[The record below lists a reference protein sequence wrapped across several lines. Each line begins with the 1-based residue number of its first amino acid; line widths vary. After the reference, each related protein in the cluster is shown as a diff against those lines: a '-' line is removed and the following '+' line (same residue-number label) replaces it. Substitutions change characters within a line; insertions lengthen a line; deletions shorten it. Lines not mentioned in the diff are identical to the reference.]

1 MKNDS
6 ALKLYFIGQPLHRH
20 LAWRDKE
27 NTLGKATSAELEAKI
42 KALEEEIASCKT
54 EKYVQVH
61 TELQEQQARYKRLFH
76 YAPMGILLM
85 DAEARYV
92 DANHKALEILGYR
105 LEQISRMTAYDL
117 IHPDDLNAQP
127 LIMPQ
132 DIADPDRDITLE
144 RDFLCS
150 DGRYLPVE
158 VHLSLFSKDLMI
170 ITFRDI
176 SQCKGAEKAL
186 KAANEALEV
195 VYRCSNAAIISLD
208 HNNCVTFWNPAA
220 EKIFGWT
227 QQEVIGKPFPAIPED
242 KQDEYETIFKEKMK
256 GKAFTDL
263 EVVSRKKN
271 GGQFHVSSTTGPL
284 RNDKGEVT
292 GLISVMIDIT
302 RRKRTEEALQ
312 QSEERYRSLVEN
324 TRDGYFVCDTFTGRF
339 RFLNQRMCDL
349 LGYNREEA
357 LQLTLWDVLA
367 KNDHSTMRTLIE
379 SQREGPRT
387 NADPGSFI
395 AVRKQGTQFRA
406 EISAALVT
414 FNEKPA
420 IQGLL
425 RDVTEKERLHAKLQQ
440 AQRLESVGTLAGGLA
455 HDFNNLLMA
464 IQGNA
469 SLALTKLETTHPI
482 YEKVKNITTYVQDAS
497 ELTKQLL
504 GFARGGKYEVKAT
517 HLNNLI
523 QKTAQMFGRTKKE
536 ITIRIKPQHNLWT
549 VEVDRGQIEQV
560 LLNLLVNAWQA
571 MPNGG
576 QVYIQTSNVELDS
589 TYAKAYNVKPGEYAK
604 ISVTDT
610 GIGMNK
616 RVQNKIFEPFFTT
629 KERSRGTGLGLASAY
644 GIIKNHD
651 GIINIYSE
659 KGKGSTFTIYLPA
672 TQSAKIVGAK
682 SDISPLPGTETV
694 LLVDDEE
701 IILEVASELLQELG
715 YRTCMARNGLEA
727 VETYLNHQDEIDVVI
742 LDMIMPGMSGG
753 ETYDKIRQINPEVK
767 TLLAS
772 GYSLDDRAS
781 QILRCGCN
789 GFIQKPFNLE
799 ELSCKLRE
807 VLDNG

>member
-1 MKNDS
+1 
-6 ALKLYFIGQPLHRH
+6 
-20 LAWRDKE
+20 
-27 NTLGKATSAELEAKI
+27 LGKATSAELEAKI
-42 KALEEEIASCKT
+42 KALEKEIVSCKT
-54 EKYVQVH
+54 EKFVRVH
-61 TELQEQQARYKRLFH
+61 AELLEQQARYKRLFR

-85 DAEARYV
+85 DANARYV
-92 DANHKALEILGYR
+92 NANHKALDILGYS
-105 LEQISRMTAYDL
+105 LEQIRQMTAYDL

-127 LIMPQ
+127 LITPKE
-132 DIADPDRDITLE
+132 IADPDRDITLE

-158 VHLSLFSKDLMI
+158 VHLSLSSKDLMI
-170 ITFRDI
+170 VTFRDI
-176 SQCKGAEKAL
+176 SQSKGAEKAL

-220 EKIFGWT
+220 EKMFGWT

-242 KQDEYETIFKEKMK
+242 KREEYETIFKEKMK
-256 GKAFTDL
+256 GTAFTDL
-263 EVVSRKKN
+263 EVISQKKD
-271 GGQFHVSSTTGPL
+271 GRRFHVSSTTGAF
-284 RNDKGEVT
+284 RNDKGEVI

-324 TRDGYFVCDTFTGRF
+324 TRDGYFVCDIHTGGF
-339 RFLNQRMCDL
+339 QFLNQRMCDL
-349 LGYNREEA
+349 LGYTHEEA
-357 LQLTLWDVLA
+357 LQLTLWNVLA
-367 KNDHSTMRTLIE
+367 KNDHSIMRTLIE
-379 SQREGPRT
+379 SQQAGPRT
-387 NADPGSFI
+387 NTDPGSFI
-395 AVRKQGTQFRA
+395 ALRKQGTQFRA

-414 FNEKPA
+414 FKEKPA

-469 SLALTKLETTHPI
+469 SLALTKLETSHPI
-482 YEKVKNITTYVQDAS
+482 YEKVKNITTYVEDAS

-517 HLNNLI
+517 QLNDLI

-536 ITIRIKPQHNLWT
+536 ITIRIQPQHNLLT
-549 VEVDRGQIEQV
+549 VAVDRGQIEQV
-560 LLNLLVNAWQA
+560 MLNLLVNAWQA

-576 QVYIQTSNVELDS
+576 QIYIQTSNVALDS

-610 GIGMNK
+610 GIGMDK
-616 RVQNKIFEPFFTT
+616 AVQNKIFEPFFTT
-629 KERSRGTGLGLASAY
+629 KERGRGTGLGLASAY

-659 KGKGSTFTIYLPA
+659 KGKGSTFTVYLPA
-672 TQSAKIVGAK
+672 TDAEKIVAVK
-682 SDISPLPGTETV
+682 SDISPLRGTETV
-694 LLVDDEE
+694 LLVDDED
-701 IILEVASELLQELG
+701 IILNVAAELLEELG
-715 YRTCMARNGLEA
+715 YRTCKARNGHEA
-727 VETYLNHQDEIDVVI
+727 IEIYLKQQDKIDVVI

-772 GYSLDDRAS
+772 GYSLDGKAS
-781 QILRCGCN
+781 QILRSGCN

-807 VLDNG
+807 VLDNN